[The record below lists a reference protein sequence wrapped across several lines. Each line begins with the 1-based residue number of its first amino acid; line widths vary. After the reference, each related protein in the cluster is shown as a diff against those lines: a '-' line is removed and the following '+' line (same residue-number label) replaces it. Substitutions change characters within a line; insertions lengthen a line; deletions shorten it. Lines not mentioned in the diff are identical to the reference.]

1 MATTATTRVAIETYL
16 RTSYH
21 PDCDYV
27 DGEIE
32 ERNFG
37 ECDHASIQAA
47 LIAYFFPK
55 RAGWKVHVLPEQRVR
70 VAEKRV
76 RIPDVCLIS
85 RDLPVEQVITRP
97 PLVVIEVL
105 SPEDRVRRYNER
117 LEDYRAMGVAN
128 IWVIDPE
135 TKEGFDWVAGWQ
147 ERTRFEVAG
156 TPIYLDLG
164 ELFAQLAE

>member
-1 MATTATTRVAIETYL
+1 MATTASTQIAIETYL
-16 RTSYH
+16 QTRYK

-32 ERNFG
+32 ERNLG
-37 ECDHASIQAA
+37 EFDHASIQTAIA
-47 LIAYFFPK
+47 AYFYSH
-55 RAGWKVHVLPEQRVR
+55 RREWNVHSLAEQRVR

-76 RIPDVCLIS
+76 RVPDVCLIS
-85 RDLPVEQVITRP
+85 RDLPIEQVITRP

-117 LEDYRAMGVAN
+117 LEDYRAMGVPN

-135 TKEGFDWVAGWQ
+135 TKQGFDWIAGWQ
-147 ERTRFEVAG
+147 ERTRFEISG
-156 TPIYLDLG
+156 TPIHLDLAA
-164 ELFAQLAE
+164 LFAQLAE

>member
-1 MATTATTRVAIETYL
+1 MATTSTQIDIETYL
-16 RTSYH
+16 KTSYH

-32 ERNFG
+32 ERNLG
-37 ECDHASIQAA
+37 EFDHATIQGA
-47 LIAYFFPK
+47 LVAHFYPK
-55 RAGWKVHVLPEQRVR
+55 RRNRNIHVLPEQRVR

-85 RDLPVEQVITRP
+85 RDLPIEQVITLP
-97 PLVVIEVL
+97 PLAVIEVL
-105 SPEDRVRRYNER
+105 SPDDRVRRYNER

-147 ERTRFEVAG
+147 ERKRFEVAG
-156 TPIYLDLG
+156 TPIYLDLR
-164 ELFAQLAE
+164 ELFAELAK

>member
-1 MATTATTRVAIETYL
+1 MATTSTQIDIETYL
-16 RTSYH
+16 KASYH

-32 ERNFG
+32 ERNLG
-37 ECDHASIQAA
+37 EFDHASLQAA
-47 LIAYFFPK
+47 IAAFSYAHRK
-55 RAGWKVHVLPEQRVR
+55 EWNIHVLLGQRVR

-85 RDLPVEQVITRP
+85 RDLPIEQVIPRP
-97 PLVVIEVL
+97 PLAVIEVL
-105 SPEDRVRRYNER
+105 SPDDRVRRYNER
-117 LEDYRAMGVAN
+117 LEDYRAMGVTN

-135 TKEGFDWVAGWQ
+135 TKEGFDWIAGWR
-147 ERTRFEVAG
+147 ERTRFEAAG
-156 TPIYLDLG
+156 TPIYLDLP